1 MIDETPPV
9 NPSDAEHKNS
19 HQFHLRTKPIAVFDS
34 DRDSIESLSHAIGK
48 KGYKIHPWD
57 EKSEPLAFLGE
68 IRPCAVVT
76 EIELGGITGF
86 DLCREIKAD
95 PHLASVPVIFVSE
108 KSGVPERAEGIRA
121 GSDAFLPKP
130 VNSDAIQET
139 LQNFESANQEVPARI
154 LAMEDDGMQNALLK
168 NILEGAGFIFDSC
181 TEPEE
186 LLDMLDSFN
195 PDLLIMDLKLPR
207 YNGFELARVL
217 RQNNCYLT
225 MPILFL
231 TSSSQEASYI
241 ESLKAGSDDF
251 LAKPANPQILIDSI
265 RYRTK
270 RYLQIRA
277 LTDQDGLTHM
287 LNRASLMR
295 QFESIFSRTARYR
308 EALSITM
315 IDIDHFKTIND
326 TYGHQAGDWVL
337 RSLSNFLQEALRK
350 SDIIGRYGGEEFILL
365 LPQIGAEDSLRVVD
379 RIRQDFER
387 GEKASP
393 TGEIIPVTFSAGIAT
408 YPGHGSSL
416 DEIIFAADGAL
427 YESKRT
433 GRNKVSLAKNGGE

>member
-1 MIDETPPV
+1 M
-9 NPSDAEHKNS
+9 
-19 HQFHLRTKPIAVFDS
+19 
-34 DRDSIESLSHAIGK
+34 
-48 KGYKIHPWD
+48 
-57 EKSEPLAFLGE
+57 
-68 IRPCAVVT
+68 
-76 EIELGGITGF
+76 
-86 DLCREIKAD
+86 
-95 PHLASVPVIFVSE
+95 
-108 KSGVPERAEGIRA
+108 
-121 GSDAFLPKP
+121 
-130 VNSDAIQET
+130 
-139 LQNFESANQEVPARI
+139 
-154 LAMEDDGMQNALLK
+154 
-168 NILEGAGFIFDSC
+168 
-181 TEPEE
+181 
-186 LLDMLDSFN
+186 LDMLDSFN

-265 RYRTK
+265 RYQTK
-270 RYLQIRA
+270 RYFQIRA

-365 LPQIGAEDSLRVVD
+365 LPQIGAEYSLRVVD

-433 GRNKVSLAKNGGE
+433 GRNKVSLAKNGGG